1 MSSPDVSTSGA
12 VFSDDQEGR
21 QTALAWLAS
30 VDWMSTPRSE
40 IAKALKSH
48 RESRLQ
54 SLQKRVADGAEGGG
68 LEACEAY
75 AHVMDELV
83 QVAFLGINGVGAA
96 AKHPMAVAAVG
107 SYARRSLS
115 LASDVD
121 IRFLVPGSAEQS
133 RAAVEAI
140 LYPLW
145 DANIDVGH
153 QIVEEGGS
161 LDLALSDLPTATS
174 LLDWRFLVGDQSRS
188 DKYQER
194 VHREVFGAPQLGAFL
209 EALARSVEQRRSRFG
224 DSVFLLEPELKSGAG
239 GLRDF
244 DVLSWAAKARW
255 RVPHFSELVNI
266 GVLLPA
272 EGDALQRAL
281 SFVVRVRNTLHAG
294 NRKRQD
300 RLGFAEQRWVAKRL
314 GYGEGAPAIEAFMS
328 DYYRHAKT
336 IESASERVLSRALP
350 RGRSQAATL
359 TPEGLVVDETSVG
372 IADLDRI
379 YTQPALVLHCY
390 LEAASRGLAVAEPTR
405 QSVFRACATPRFSSQ
420 VSTNADARQAFRRL
434 LTWDAP
440 TPAFRHGSIVREMR
454 DAGLLQVMIPEFAP
468 ILGRVQHDAHHVY
481 TVDVHSLV
489 TVDVIRRLR
498 TNHDEEQPYARAV
511 ASNLEQPES
520 LYWTALL
527 HDIGK
532 DVAGRGHAE
541 RGALMAKAV
550 VARFGLSEAECQR
563 VETLIRYHLRMYVS
577 AFRRDLTDVQ
587 TIERFVSHVPD
598 KRMLD
603 DLYVLSYA
611 DVVATSPSS
620 VNDWKLQMLEELHQ
634 LAGSWMR
641 ERALPD
647 TVVSMRAPEQTTA
660 LALLQNETDDCSSA
674 FRVLDTGNGV
684 ARIVFLGDDGAGLL
698 AKIAAVFAVRKI
710 KVLSAQIQSYVTPD
724 GRPRVC
730 NVFTMQTGFDAAR
743 LERECRQYEAE
754 FLAIAATPGEPR
766 RYLEA
771 SLKDARWSAR
781 ELPQIP
787 LRVRID
793 NRDAPEH
800 TILEVITNDR
810 ADVMFWVS
818 DCLFRMG
825 LSIDRAKVHVEGARV
840 TQVFYVRYPTG
851 SRVEGEAAEAQL
863 VQAVHDALVGGLG
876 LASVA

>member
-1 MSSPDVSTSGA
+1 M
-12 VFSDDQEGR
+12 VFNDGSDAS

-30 VDWMSTPRSE
+30 IDWMTTPRSE

-48 RESRLQ
+48 REGRLRA
-54 SLQKRVADGAEGGG
+54 LQKRVADGGEGGG

-83 QVAFLGINGVGAA
+83 QVAFIGINGVGAN

-107 SYARRSLS
+107 SYARRTLS

-133 RAAVEAI
+133 RGAVEAI

-145 DANIDVGH
+145 DAGIDVGH
-153 QIVEEGGS
+153 QIVEQDGS
-161 LDLALSDLPTATS
+161 LELALTDLPTATS
-174 LLDWRFLVGDQSRS
+174 LLDWRFLVGDQTRS
-188 DKYQER
+188 NQYQER
-194 VHREVFGAPQLGAFL
+194 VHRDVFGAAQLPAFL
-209 EALARSVEQRRSRFG
+209 ATLAQSVEQRRTRFG
-224 DSVFLLEPELKSGAG
+224 DSVFLLEPDLKSGAG
-239 GLRDF
+239 GLRDL

-266 GVLLPA
+266 GVLVPA
-272 EGDALQRAL
+272 EGEALHRAL
-281 SFVVRVRNTLHAG
+281 GFVVRVRNTLHAG

-314 GYGEGAPAIEAFMS
+314 AYGDGAPAIEAFMS

-336 IESASERVLSRALP
+336 IESASERVLWRALP
-350 RGRSQAATL
+350 RSRTL
-359 TPEGLVVDETSVG
+359 PVTVTPEGFVVDEISVG

-379 YTQPALVLHCY
+379 YTQPAMVFGCY
-390 LEAASRGLAVAEPTR
+390 LEAAERGLVVAEPTR
-405 QSVFRACATPRFSSQ
+405 QNIFRACAATRFSSQ
-420 VSTNADARQAFRRL
+420 LSTNVEAMQMFRRL
-434 LTWDAP
+434 VRWDAP
-440 TPAFRHGSIVREMR
+440 TPAFRHGSIVRELR
-454 DAGLLQVMIPEFAP
+454 DVGLLQVMIPEFAS

-498 TNHDEEQPYARAV
+498 ANHDDEQPYARKV
-511 ASNLEQPES
+511 AESLEVPDS

-532 DVAGRGHAE
+532 DVEGRGHAE
-541 RGALMAKAV
+541 RGALLARAV
-550 VARFGLSEAECQR
+550 VERFGLSELECQR
-563 VETLIRYHLRMYVS
+563 VETLIRYHLRMYLF

-587 TIERFVSHVPD
+587 TIERFISTVHD
-598 KRMLD
+598 HRALN

-634 LAGSWMR
+634 MASGWMR
-641 ERALPD
+641 DKLLPE
-647 TVVSMRAPEQTTA
+647 TVVSLRTPA
-660 LALLQNETDDCSSA
+660 LTSALLELQCETDACKWT
-674 FRVLDTGNGV
+674 FRVLDAVGGV
-684 ARIVFLGDDGAGLL
+684 ARIAFFGDDGAGLL
-698 AKIAAVFAVRKI
+698 AKIAAVFAVRKV
-710 KVLSAQIQSYVTPD
+710 KVVTAQIQSYVTD
-724 GRPRVC
+724 GRHRVC
-730 NVFTMQTGFDAAR
+730 NVFAVQTGFDMQR
-743 LERECRQYEAE
+743 LERECRQYEAD
-754 FLAIAATPGEPR
+754 FTAIQATPGEPR

-825 LSIDRAKVHVEGARV
+825 LGIDRAKVHVEGARA
-840 TQVFYVRYPTG
+840 TQVFYVRYPNG
-851 SRVEGEAAEAQL
+851 AKVEGDVAESEL
-863 VQAVHDALVGGLG
+863 VRAVHDALVGGLG

>member
-1 MSSPDVSTSGA
+1 MSAPEVSASA
-12 VFSDDQEGR
+12 SVFIDEPQSQ
-21 QTALAWLAS
+21 QTALGWLAS
-30 VDWMSTPRSE
+30 IDWMSTPRPE
-40 IAKALKSH
+40 IAKALKAH
-48 RESRLQ
+48 RESRLRL
-54 SLQKRVADGAEGGG
+54 LQKRVAEGGEGGG

-83 QVAFLGINGVGAA
+83 QVAFIGINGVGAS

-107 SYARRSLS
+107 SYARRTLS
-115 LASDVD
+115 LASDID
-121 IRFLVPGSAEQS
+121 IRFLVPGKAEQS

-145 DANIDVGH
+145 DAGIDVGH

-161 LDLALSDLPTATS
+161 LDLALTDLPTATS
-174 LLDWRFLVGDQSRS
+174 LLDWRFMVGDEAQSAR
-188 DKYQER
+188 YQER
-194 VHREVFGAPQLGAFL
+194 VHREVFGVAQLAGFL
-209 EALARSVEQRRSRFG
+209 QTLSRSVEQRRARFG
-224 DSVFLLEPELKSGAG
+224 DSVFLLEPELKNGAG
-239 GLRDF
+239 GLRDL

-266 GVLLPA
+266 GVMLPA
-272 EGDALQRAL
+272 EGDALHRAL
-281 SFVVRVRNTLHAG
+281 GFVVRVRNTLHAG
-294 NRKRQD
+294 NRKRHD

-314 GYGEGAPAIEAFMS
+314 GYGDDAPAIEAFMS

-336 IESASERVLSRALP
+336 IESASERVLQRALP
-350 RGRSQAATL
+350 RTRSPAVSV
-359 TPEGLVVDETSVG
+359 TPEGFVVDESSVG

-379 YTQPALVLHCY
+379 YTLPAMVLECY
-390 LEAASRGLAVAEPTR
+390 LEAAARGLAVAELTR
-405 QSVFRACATPRFSSQ
+405 QTIFRACATPRFSSQ
-420 VSTNADARQAFRRL
+420 LAANSDAMNAFRRL

-440 TPAFRHGSIVREMR
+440 TPAFRHGSIVRELR
-454 DAGLLQVMIPEFAP
+454 DVGLLQAMIPEFAP

-498 TNHDEEQPYARAV
+498 SNHEDEQPYAREIAHDLV
-511 ASNLEQPES
+511 DPES

-532 DVAGRGHAE
+532 DIEGRGHAE
-541 RGALMAKAV
+541 RGAILSKAV
-550 VARFGLSEAECQR
+550 VARFGLSEQTCQR
-563 VETLIRYHLRMYVS
+563 VESLIRHHLRMYLF
-577 AFRRDLTDVQ
+577 AFRRDLTDVR
-587 TIERFVSHVPD
+587 TIERFVSSVQD
-598 KRMLD
+598 TRALD
-603 DLYVLSYA
+603 DLFVLSYA

-634 LAGSWMR
+634 LASGWMR
-641 ERALPD
+641 ERLLPE
-647 TVVSMRAPEQTTA
+647 TVVSMRAPVLKTA
-660 LALLQNETDDCSSA
+660 LSRLQAETDDCRWT
-674 FRVLDTGNGV
+674 FRVVDTNNGV
-684 ARIVFLGDDGAGLL
+684 ARIAFLGDDAAGLL
-698 AKIAAVFAVRKI
+698 SRIAAVFAVRKV
-710 KVLSAQIQSYVTPD
+710 KVVSAQIQSYVTPD
-724 GRPRVC
+724 GRARVC
-730 NVFTMQTGFDAAR
+730 NVFAIQTNFEIPR
-743 LERECRQYEAE
+743 LERECRQYETD
-754 FLAIAATPGEPR
+754 FSAIQASPGEPR

-825 LSIDRAKVHVEGARV
+825 LGIDRAKVHVEGARV
-840 TQVFYVRYPTG
+840 TQVFYVRYSTG
-851 SRVEGEAAEAQL
+851 ARVEGEAAEAQL

-876 LASVA
+876 LPSA